1 MLTTEEEEGQG
12 VNAQE
17 EKELRRVFDHLAFY
31 REKLKLQQVLA
42 EKKERKTQLSM
53 SKRMLENSNSKPGN
67 GKLMTSNSSQHSLTS
82 NGSSTALTIDA
93 QGNRMTE
100 DQIEDEI
107 LKLKSDV
114 EKKQQAYLMVLN
126 SPHKAIRHE
135 DLYDAIKALGKT
147 CSRKEISDMIWE
159 ADENLDSMVDWEE
172 LKAMFNRNL
181 KDKTNLEPV
190 NLFNV
195 IQFMTYDKKLCGTI
209 TADDTMAIL
218 FARYGRAQLEPRMK
232 QLFGKSDELSF
243 VDYLQRVSKRSRKE
257 QSTSSSKHHIQKISS

>member
-31 REKLKLQQVLA
+31 REKLKRQQVLA
-42 EKKERKTQLSM
+42 EKKERKSQLSM
-53 SKRMLENSNSKPGN
+53 SKRMILKSSSKSN
-67 GKLMTSNSSQHSLTS
+67 GKGMPSNMSQHSLTS
-82 NGSSTALTIDA
+82 NGSSSALVAIDA
-93 QGNRMTE
+93 NGNRMTE
-100 DQIEDEI
+100 DQIDEDI
-107 LKLKSDV
+107 LKLEADV
-114 EKKQQAYLMVLN
+114 EKKQQEYHALLN
-126 SPHKAIRHE
+126 SPVKAIRHE
-135 DLYDAIKALGKT
+135 DLFDAIKALGKS

-159 ADENLDSMVDWEE
+159 ADENLDSTVDWEE

-257 QSTSSSKHHIQKISS
+257 QSNSAGKHHIQTISS